1 MSRAYCRFPT
11 VFLGKV
17 VFTSEDDLWEVGLD
31 GGIARRLTAGRGSFR
46 RPQYSP
52 DGRLLA
58 FASREEGHEEVY
70 IMPAEGGDLRR
81 LTYLGSSSAPCG
93 WLDAL
98 TVLFRSPCYE
108 AHFVPTICCVEIAG
122 GMPRSLR
129 LGPAVSLALSQ
140 SGQAV
145 LERNDFW
152 ADPAHW
158 KRYRGGTAGKLW
170 IASNIDG
177 EFKPLIRLNGNL
189 ARPLWVGTRVYFVSD
204 HEGVGNLFSCTPEGE
219 DLRRE
224 TEHEDFYARNPATDG
239 RSIVYHAGGD
249 LYAFDPEKRQ
259 SRKLAIE
266 YYSQRTQRQ
275 RRFVSAAKY
284 LESAALDP
292 KGERCV
298 FSVRGQIHQMRHFD
312 GPVDAHSE
320 HGARYRLARFLA
332 AGHRVVAV
340 VDKGNVDER
349 LEIWDSRDYTLSPV
363 AAPANPETVTPET
376 WGRFTL
382 LAASPKTDEIAF
394 ANHRNEL
401 WLLDLATGANR
412 KLATDR
418 HGLMGAFAWSPDGR
432 WLAFSLSESWNR
444 RRICVANVATGEI
457 HTVTEPLFEDF
468 SPSFDPE
475 GRYLYFLSNRVLN
488 PVYDSIQFE
497 LSFPKT
503 SLPCLVTLAK
513 NIASPFL
520 EVAKDDTDDKDRADD
535 DKDDD
540 KEKEKDVKVEIDFDG
555 IADRIL
561 AFPVPEARYAQ
572 IVGLKKKVMWLSFPV
587 QGALDDDWM
596 PEPPEPKGVLEAYD
610 FKTLKVDS
618 LATGF
623 SGFTVSADRKQM
635 LLYARRSLRVAKAGE
650 KLDRAADKESAGRE
664 SGWLDLQRLKV
675 LIEPAAEWKQMLHEA
690 WRLQRD
696 HFWRADMSKV
706 DWVGVLERYSP
717 LVEWVNCRSEFADL
731 VWEMQGELGTSHA
744 YDFGGDYR
752 EEPRYP
758 VGFLGADLSYN
769 DAAGGYQIE
778 RFLRGDPWK
787 TDEACPLRAPGAIL
801 DLGDVVTAVNGQ
813 RLSVG
818 VTPHQALLHQAGAEV
833 HLTVK
838 TRDGSLRQ
846 VRVRA
851 LRTERIARYRDWVE
865 SNRDY
870 VTKNTT
876 GRVGYVHIPDMMAR
890 GFAEFHR
897 HFLRDYDCDG
907 LIVDVR
913 YNGGG
918 HVSQLLLEKLC
929 RKRLGLDHTRW
940 FGSLPFPSASP
951 AGPVVAL
958 TNEYAGSD
966 GDIFSHSFK
975 LKKIGPLIGR
985 RTWGGVIG
993 IWPRHRLIDGGVT
1006 TQPEFSQW
1014 FVDVGWDVE
1023 NYGTDPDI
1031 DVEIAPHEYRQNKD
1045 PQLDRG
1051 IAEVL
1056 SLMETQP
1063 PFRPKL
1069 DEI

>member
-31 GGIARRLTAGRGSFR
+31 GGIARRLTAGRGSFG

-93 WLDAL
+93 WLDAF

-170 IASNIDG
+170 IASNIDA

-224 TEHEDFYARNPATDG
+224 TEHQDFYARNPATDG
-239 RSIVYHAGGD
+239 RSIVYHAGGN

-292 KGERCV
+292 KGEHCV

-332 AGHRVVAV
+332 DGHRVVAV
-340 VDKGNVDER
+340 VDKGNGDER

-520 EVAKDDTDDKDRADD
+520 EVAKDDKDDKDRVDD

-540 KEKEKDVKVEIDFDG
+540 KEKKDVRVDIDFDG

-635 LLYARRSLRVAKAGE
+635 LLYARRALRVAKAGE
-650 KLDRAADKESAGRE
+650 KLDRAADKESTGRE

-838 TRDGSLRQ
+838 TRDGSPRQ

-870 VTKNTT
+870 VTKNTA

-951 AGPVVAL
+951 AGPIVAL

>member
-17 VFTSEDDLWEVGLD
+17 VFASEDDLWEVGLG

-58 FASREEGHEEVY
+58 FTSREEGHEEVY
-70 IMPAEGGDLRR
+70 IMPAEGGDLQR
-81 LTYLGSSSAPCG
+81 LTYLGSSSVPCG

-129 LGPAVSLALSQ
+129 LGPAVSLALSRT
-140 SGQAV
+140 GQAV

-170 IASNIDG
+170 IAANTDG
-177 EFKPLIRLNGNL
+177 EFKPLIRLDGNL

-224 TEHEDFYARNPATDG
+224 TDHKDFYARNPSTDG
-239 RSIVYHAGGD
+239 RSIVYHAGSD
-249 LYAFDPEKRQ
+249 LYAFDPETRQ

-298 FSVRGQIHQMRHFD
+298 FSVRGQIHQMQHFD
-312 GPVDAHSE
+312 GPVAAHSE
-320 HGARYRLARFLA
+320 QGARYRLARFLA
-332 AGHRVVAV
+332 DGHRVIAV
-340 VDKGNVDER
+340 VDKANGDER
-349 LEIWDSRDYTLSPV
+349 LEIWDSRDYTLRPITAS
-363 AAPANPETVTPET
+363 ANPEPFTPET
-376 WGRFTL
+376 WGRFTR
-382 LAASPKTDEIAF
+382 LAPSPKTDEIAF

-444 RRICVANVATGEI
+444 RRICVADVTTGEI
-457 HTVTEPLFEDF
+457 HAVTEPLFEDF

-520 EVAKDDTDDKDRADD
+520 EAAKDDKDRADV
-535 DKDDD
+535 DKHDD
-540 KEKEKDVKVEIDFDG
+540 KEEKDVRVDIDFDG

-561 AFPVPEARYAQ
+561 AFPVPEARYVQ

-587 QGALDDDWM
+587 EGALDDDWL
-596 PEPPEPKGVLEAYD
+596 PELPEPKGVLEAYD

-623 SGFTVSADRKQM
+623 SGFTVSADRKRM
-635 LLYARRSLRVAKAGE
+635 LLYARRTLRVAKAGE
-650 KLDRAADKESAGRE
+650 KLERGADKELAGRE
-664 SGWLDLQRLKV
+664 SGWLDLRRLKV

-706 DWVGVLERYSP
+706 DWVGVLERYAP
-717 LVEWVNCRSEFADL
+717 LVERVNCRSEFADL

-758 VGFLGADLSYN
+758 VGFLGADFSYN

-818 VTPHQALLHQAGAEV
+818 VTPHQALLHQAGVEV

-838 TRDGSLRQ
+838 TRDGSPRQ
-846 VRVRA
+846 VRVRT
-851 LRTERIARYRDWVE
+851 LKTERITRYRDWVE

-870 VTKNTT
+870 VGKNTA
-876 GRVGYVHIPDMMAR
+876 GRVGYVHIPDMMAH

-897 HFLRDYDCDG
+897 HFLRDYDRDG

-951 AGPVVAL
+951 AGPIVAL

-993 IWPRHRLIDGGVT
+993 IWPRHRLIDGGIT
-1006 TQPEFSQW
+1006 TQPEFSLW
-1014 FVDVGWDVE
+1014 FMDVGWDVE

-1031 DVEIAPHEYRQNKD
+1031 DVEIAPHEYRQDKD